1 LEITSGTKNS
11 DDLIAEIGGR
21 YCNHVI
27 RSFRTSNSPIPAY
40 SHHPSR
46 PSFSTTEALMN
57 ELLEGSGKD
66 HKTAKKNALVRDGF
80 RCVVSGRYDY
90 GSMKASAELLEESKR
105 SGKSTTTV
113 ECCHIL
119 SESILQVADPSNPEK
134 EVKKRTHA
142 VTVLSVLDT
151 FGLNKQ
157 VSQIVA
163 KDGVHHLSNILTMD
177 SSYHHLFDKL
187 EFWFEE
193 TETPNKYKFC
203 TAISSHFDLDS
214 PPNETPMIEFKV
226 NPKALKAFPGKEF
239 PLPDRKLLTIHAA
252 CARVAHMSGAAEYI
266 DEFDRDVED
275 TLVLSTD
282 GSDAPLIIGRLELE
296 LIKLQG
302 DSTLE
307 KSRDIMVGGSF

>member
-80 RCVVSGRYDY
+80 RCVVSGRYD
-90 GSMKASAELLEESKR
+90 MHAMTASAELFEAVTR
-105 SGKSTTTV
+105 FGKSPASL

-119 SESILQVADPSNPEK
+119 SESTLQAADPSNLEK
-134 EVKKRTHA
+134 AAKKRTHA
-142 VTVLSVLDT
+142 TTVLTVLDT
-151 FGLNKQ
+151 FGLEKQ
-157 VSQIVA
+157 VAEFVV
-163 KDGVHHLSNILTMD
+163 KDGVHHLSNILTMEPN
-177 SSYHHLFDKL
+177 YHKFFDELKV
-187 EFWFEE
+187 WFEE
-193 TETPNKYKFC
+193 TETSNKYKLC
-203 TAISSHFDLDS
+203 STISVMFASDFPL
-214 PPNETPMIEFKV
+214 NETPIVEFKV
-226 NPKALKAFPGKEF
+226 NPKALETFPGREF
-239 PLPDRKLLTIHAA
+239 PLPDRKLLTVHAA

-266 DEFDRDVED
+266 DKFDRDVED
-275 TLVLSTD
+275 TLVLSKD

-296 LIKLQG
+296 IIKLQRE
-302 DSTLE
+302 STLE
-307 KSRDIMVGGSF
+307 NSQDIMVGGSF